1 MIRSDYSEKK
11 FNPWLRNSS
20 ANQKKFPHFYGNQ
33 RFITVFT
40 TAHQFSPF
48 WVTLIQSRP
57 SQAVSLR
64 SSVIL
69 TCHLYLGFPSGF
81 LLSGFTIKNLY
92 GYSFVVNQNKCKL
105 IKYAL

>member
-1 MIRSDYSEKK
+1 MIRSDDSEKK

-20 ANQKKFPHFYGNQ
+20 ANQKKFPHFYGNP
-33 RFITVFT
+33 RF
-40 TAHQFSPF
+40 TAHHFSPF
-48 WVTLIQSRP
+48 RVTLIQSRP
-57 SQAVSLR
+57 SQTVSLR

-81 LLSGFTIKNLY
+81 VLSGFTIKNLY

-105 IKYAL
+105 IKYALSFIYY